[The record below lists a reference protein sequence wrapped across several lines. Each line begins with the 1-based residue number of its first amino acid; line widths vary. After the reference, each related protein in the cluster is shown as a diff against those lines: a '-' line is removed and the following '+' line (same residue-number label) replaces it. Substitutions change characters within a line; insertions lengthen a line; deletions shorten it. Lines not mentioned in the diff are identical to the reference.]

1 MKILLVSANSQYI
14 HASPAPWCL
23 KAGIE
28 KFAKEKCEVFVFE
41 CTVNEKTSDIFE
53 KIIEQNPQIISFS
66 CYIWNIDFVLKLA
79 KMVKNQLGCT
89 IVLGGPEVTFNSENI
104 IKKPFVDYV
113 VCGEGEKP
121 LAELC
126 DAVISGNE
134 VLIDGV
140 CSKNRSAVPYLPQN
154 NDFNYNLDE
163 YCQNLNGRIA
173 YIETSRGC
181 PYSCAFCLSS
191 SLGKTR
197 FTDLEQTFKDII
209 KISNSSAK
217 TIKFVDRT
225 FNANK
230 QRAKKIFRF
239 IIENYG
245 RKIPNGKTFHFEIAG
260 DILDDET
267 IEILKTAPCNLF
279 RLEIG
284 LQSFNETALEKVN
297 RKTNTNKLIK
307 NIKKLTELN
316 NLIIHIDLIAGLPS
330 EDFNSFAN
338 SFNTA
343 FYLGANELQLGFLK
357 LLYGTVLREKYN
369 QNGYVYSKT
378 APYEVIKTPYI
389 SQSELNLIK
398 HCEDSNERLVNSG
411 RFVNTVNYLFKEIGL
426 NPFSFLTNFGIFALK
441 KHQPIYEY
449 VNLIYLFFKDFC
461 NKDKLRDC
469 LLIDL
474 FTSCQCEKVPSLLYK
489 EDKILKTFKNFLES
503 EESTKRKQNTKRR
516 IFALYHAKKFAY
528 VDYNTKNLNGKYEIH
543 YVDFCKIKKTP

>member
-28 KFAKEKCEVFVFE
+28 KNSKEQCEVSVFE
-41 CTVNEKTSDIFE
+41 CTVNEKIRDVFE
-53 KIIEQNPQIISFS
+53 KIIEENPQIVSFS
-66 CYIWNIDFVLKLA
+66 CYIWNINFVLKLA
-79 KMVKNQLGCT
+79 EMVKSELGCT
-89 IVLGGPEVTFNSENI
+89 IVLGGPEVTFNSETTVN
-104 IKKPFVDYV
+104 KPFVDYV

-126 DAVISGNE
+126 DAIISGNE

-140 CSKNRSAVPYLPQN
+140 CSKNKTSVPYLPQN

-209 KISNSSAK
+209 KVSNSSAK

-230 QRAKKIFRF
+230 ERAKKIFRF
-239 IIENYG
+239 IIKNYG
-245 RKIPNGKTFHFEIAG
+245 KEIPSGKTFHFEIAG

-267 IEILKTAPCNLF
+267 IEILKTSPRNLF

-284 LQSFNETALEKVN
+284 LQSFNEKTLQMVN
-297 RKTNTNKLIK
+297 RKTETKKLINNINKLIK
-307 NIKKLTELN
+307 LN
-316 NLIIHIDLIAGLPS
+316 NLIIHIDLIAGLPC

-338 SFNTA
+338 SFNIA
-343 FYLGANELQLGFLK
+343 FYLDANELQLGFLK
-357 LLYGTVLREKYN
+357 LLHGTVLCEQYN
-369 QNGYVYSKT
+369 NNGFVYSKA
-378 APYEVIKTPYI
+378 APYEVVKTPWI
-389 SQSELNLIK
+389 EKSELNLIK
-398 HCEDSNERLVNSG
+398 CCEDSTERLINSG
-411 RFVNTVNYLFKEIGL
+411 RFTNTVNYLFKEIGL
-426 NPFSFLTNFGIFALK
+426 NPFSFLTNFGVFALK

-449 VNLIYLFFKDFC
+449 VNLIYLFFKDYC
-461 NKDKLRDC
+461 DCEKLRDC

-474 FTSCQCEKVPSLLYK
+474 FTSCRCEKVPSLLYK
-489 EDKILKTFKNFLES
+489 EDKMLKTFKNFLES
-503 EESTKRKQNTKRR
+503 EETTKRKQNTKRR
-516 IFALYHAKKFAY
+516 VFALYHAKKFAY
-528 VDYNTKNLNGKYEIH
+528 VDYKEKNENGKYEIH